1 MVGCR
6 RNGPIAMPSAGPSPL
21 GDRLGHRLAL
31 KKIRPPLPRFESQR
45 LVSVGYAWLAGQMGA
60 LLAEK
65 RFANADEK
73 GALRMIFDLLKNA
86 GTYQNLPA
94 IYRALQYLQT
104 LDPAALPESRVEI
117 SVVAVSLKNVRLT
130 SKPFESCVFEAHR
143 RYIDIHYIVSGVEG
157 IGVASVGALTPLE
170 PFSQEKDIGFY
181 QGEHHSLTFLHSG
194 EFMVC
199 WPEDAHK
206 VAIAQD
212 APAPIIKLVAKVAV
226 EE

>member
-31 KKIRPPLPRFESQR
+31 KKIRPPLLRFESQR

-117 SVVAVSLKNVRLT
+117 DGFLRTPSGSPPSRLKAVSL
-130 SKPFESCVFEAHR
+130 R
-143 RYIDIHYIVSGVEG
+143 RTGG
-157 IGVASVGALTPLE
+157 I
-170 PFSQEKDIGFY
+170 
-181 QGEHHSLTFLHSG
+181 LTFTILSAGWRGSVSRRSVHLRRSSRSARKRTSG
-194 EFMVC
+194 STRGST
-199 WPEDAHK
+199 
-206 VAIAQD
+206 IR
-212 APAPIIKLVAKVAV
+212 
-226 EE
+226 

>member
-117 SVVAVSLKNVRLT
+117 DGDRIFANTVRLT

-157 IGVASVGALTPLE
+157 IGVASVGALTPRT
-170 PFSQEKDIGFY
+170 DGI
-181 QGEHHSLTFLHSG
+181 
-194 EFMVC
+194 VR
-199 WPEDAHK
+199 
-206 VAIAQD
+206 
-212 APAPIIKLVAKVAV
+212 
-226 EE
+226 